1 LFDGNAVG
9 GFVQES
15 IDSYLVSTSVR
26 RIIIERP
33 RETTRAGETHALSVG
48 RVH

>member
-1 LFDGNAVG
+1 VKLFDDNAVG

-15 IDSYLVSTSVR
+15 IDSYLVSA
-26 RIIIERP
+26 ERP
-33 RETTRAGETHALSVG
+33 RETTRAGETHALPVG